1 MELTKGANTALPS
14 GPITVTARWS
24 GLASGI
30 EDVDV
35 SAFLLKADGRV
46 SSDEGMVFYG
56 QRKSA
61 DGAVTIP
68 ALSRDNMTVLT
79 VDAARL
85 APGLVKVAIAATLTA
100 STVRPFSDVGLL
112 VLTVE
117 SGDTVV
123 ATFTLDTKGAR
134 EAAMIMGEIYE
145 RGGAWKFRAVGQ
157 GFNGGLQPL
166 AENFGVTIAP
176 EDPTP
181 PVAAVEPPK
190 PAPNPTPKPVNLS
203 KVSLSKA
210 SPTISLEKK
219 GGTLGEVTVNL
230 NWNQGEPK
238 KKGFFGLTKSGGID
252 LDLCCLFELA
262 DDTRFGVQ
270 ALGNNFGNYATSPYI
285 ELAGDDRT
293 GAVTGGEWMR
303 INGGEWSKIRRILI
317 YAMIYEGVPNW
328 SATDG
333 VVTLFAPG
341 NPDVEVLMEG
351 TSSERICAV
360 VLLENDRGNLKITR
374 ENLYFKG
381 AQEMDSHYGFNL
393 SWSAGRK

>member
-1 MELTKGANTALPS
+1 MELSKGANTALPS
-14 GPITVTARWS
+14 GPVTVTTHWS

-35 SAFLLKADGRV
+35 SAFLLKADGKV
-46 SSDEGMVFYG
+46 AGDEGMIFYG

-61 DGAVTIP
+61 DGAVEIP
-68 ALSRDNMTVLT
+68 TLSRDGETVLT
-79 VDAARL
+79 VDPARL
-85 APGLVKVAIAATLTA
+85 SAGLVRVAITATLTA
-100 STVRPFSDVGLL
+100 ARTRPFSDVGSL

-117 SGDTVV
+117 SGGATV
-123 ATFTLDTKGAR
+123 ATFTLDTKGAS
-134 EAAMIMGEIYE
+134 EAALIMGEIYE

-166 AENFGVTIAP
+166 AENFGVKIDTPAEAP
-176 EDPTP
+176 PA
-181 PVAAVEPPK
+181 PVVAPPK
-190 PAPNPTPKPVNLS
+190 PVAKPVNLS
-203 KVSLSKA
+203 KISLSKA

-219 GGTLGEVTVNL
+219 GGTLGEITVNL

-270 ALGNNFGNYATSPYI
+270 ALGKNFGNYATAPYI

-293 GAVTGGEWMR
+293 GAVSGGEWMR
-303 INGGEWSKIRRILI
+303 INGGEWAKIRRILI

-328 SATDG
+328 SSTDG
-333 VVTLFAPG
+333 LVTLFAPG
-341 NPDVEVLMEG
+341 NPDIEVRMEG
-351 TSSERICAV
+351 TSSERLCAV

-381 AQEMDSHYGFNL
+381 AQDMDRHYGFNL
-393 SWSAGRK
+393 TWSAGRK